1 MPKVGM
7 DKVRKPQLIKAV
19 MQVVD
24 EVGFHG
30 ASVALIGRTANVSPG
45 IINHY
50 FGGKDG
56 LIEAT
61 MRSVLQDLSSG
72 VQEQLAAT
80 NPDDI
85 VGRIKAIV
93 RGNFDPR
100 QLDSSVVKTWLAFWA
115 HAMHH
120 PVLFR
125 LQRVNER
132 RLLSH
137 LRREL
142 KRALPAE
149 RADFVAKGIAALID
163 GIWLRGAL
171 NPRGIDT
178 GLALA
183 IITDY
188 LERQLPSE
196 LFELHQR
203 LSPEGKAKAKTGN

>member
-7 DKVRKPQLIKAV
+7 DKVRKPQLIKAT
-19 MQVVD
+19 MQVID

-61 MRSVLQDLSSG
+61 MRSVLADLSTG
-72 VQEQLAAT
+72 VREQMAKT
-80 NPDDI
+80 DPEDV
-85 VGRIKAIV
+85 VGRIQAIV
-93 RGNFDPR
+93 LGNFDPR
-100 QLDSSVVKTWLAFWA
+100 QLNSSVVKTWLAFWA

-120 PVLFR
+120 PKLFR
-125 LQRVNER
+125 LQRVNEK

-137 LRREL
+137 LKREL

-149 RADFVAKGIAALID
+149 RADFVAKAIAALID

-171 NPRGIDT
+171 HPEGIDT
-178 GLALA
+178 ELAVA
-183 IITDY
+183 TIYDY
-188 LERQLPSE
+188 LEHQLPPE

-203 LSPEGKAKAKTGN
+203 LTTTSKITKTN

>member
-7 DKVRKPQLIKAV
+7 DKVRKPQLIHAT
-19 MQVVD
+19 MQVID

-61 MRSVLQDLSSG
+61 MRSVLQDLSVG
-72 VQEQLAAT
+72 VREQLALT
-80 NPDDI
+80 DPDDI

-100 QLDSSVVKTWLAFWA
+100 QLDSGVVKTWLAFWA

-120 PVLFR
+120 PMLFR
-125 LQRVNER
+125 LQRVNEK

-137 LRREL
+137 LRLEL

-149 RADFVAKGIAALID
+149 RADFISKAIAALID

-171 NPRGIDT
+171 NPEGINT
-178 GLALA
+178 GLALG

-188 LERQLPSE
+188 LEHQLPRE
-196 LFELHQR
+196 LFERHQR
-203 LSPEGKAKAKTGN
+203 LTSESIN

>member
-7 DKVRKPQLIKAV
+7 DKVRKPQLIKAT
-19 MQVVD
+19 MQAVD
-24 EVGFHG
+24 EVGFH
-30 ASVALIGRTANVSPG
+30 ATSVALIGRTAQVSPG

-61 MRSVLQDLSSG
+61 MRSVLQDLSIG
-72 VQEQLAAT
+72 VREQMAQT
-80 NPDDI
+80 HPDDV
-85 VGRIKAIV
+85 VGRIQAIV

-120 PVLFR
+120 EKLFR
-125 LQRVNER
+125 LQRVNEK

-137 LRREL
+137 LKREL
-142 KRALPAE
+142 KRALPTE
-149 RADFVAKGIAALID
+149 RADFVAHAIAALID

-171 NPRGIDT
+171 NPEGINAD
-178 GLALA
+178 LAVA
-183 IITDY
+183 TIYDY
-188 LERQLPSE
+188 LERHLPPE

-203 LSPEGKAKAKTGN
+203 LGANRRTANR

>member
-24 EVGFHG
+24 EVGFHS

-61 MRSVLQDLSSG
+61 MRSVLQALSLS
-72 VQEQLAAT
+72 VRRELAQTA
-80 NPDDI
+80 DEDI
-85 VGRIKAIV
+85 VGRLQAIV
-93 RGNFDPR
+93 RGNFDPH

-115 HAMHH
+115 YAMHH

-125 LQRVNER
+125 LQHVNEK

-142 KRALPAE
+142 KRVLPTE

-171 NPRGIDT
+171 NPEGIDSD
-178 GLALA
+178 LALA

-188 LERQLPSE
+188 LERQLPAE
-196 LFELHQR
+196 LFDLHQR
-203 LSPEGKAKAKTGN
+203 LSA